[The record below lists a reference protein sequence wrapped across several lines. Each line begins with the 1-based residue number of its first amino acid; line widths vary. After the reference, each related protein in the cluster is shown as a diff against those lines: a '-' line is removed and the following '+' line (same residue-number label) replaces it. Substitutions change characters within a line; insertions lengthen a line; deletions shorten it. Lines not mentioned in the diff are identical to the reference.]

1 MAKILHE
8 FGFKIQGC
16 IDKQERLYGMVT
28 RNGNILQ
35 NRRNEPKDTPARRKS
50 KARTKFAGTLM
61 RAYKSVCQV
70 GYPKLDP
77 SAKNIVSRP
86 AQFLKLNTTK
96 QILTDASS
104 GEEYKWTVNT
114 AELTLA
120 RAHGGVPMA
129 AGVTLSKASNKV
141 TATWGAYTGVD
152 EAERKNDKVALVLIP
167 EGKPLE
173 AIVSLGNVKRDAGQV
188 EVGIPSMGTFHA
200 YLFFYAENR
209 GASEQVV
216 KTL

>member
-16 IDKQERLYGMVT
+16 IDKHERLYGMVT

-50 KARTKFAGTLM
+50 KARTKFVTTLM

-77 SAKNIVSRP
+77 SSEKVVSRI
-86 AQFLKLNTTK
+86 AQFMKLNATK
-96 QILTDASS
+96 QTITDASS

-114 AELTLA
+114 ADLTLA

-173 AIVSLGNVKRDAGQV
+173 AIVSLGSVKRDAGQV
-188 EVGIPSMGTFHA
+188 EVGIPTMGTHHV

>member
-35 NRRNEPKDTPARRKS
+35 NRRNEPKDTPAFRKC
-50 KARTKFAGTLM
+50 KARTRFVTTLM

-77 SAKNIVSRP
+77 SSEKVVTRI
-86 AQFLKLNTTK
+86 AQFMKLNATK
-96 QILTDASS
+96 QTITDASS
-104 GEEYKWTVNT
+104 GDEYKWTVNT
-114 AELTLA
+114 AGLTLA
-120 RAHGGVPMA
+120 RAHGGIPMS
-129 AGVTLSKASNKV
+129 AGLTLSKASNKV
-141 TATWGAYTGVD
+141 TATWEAYTGVD
-152 EAERKNDKVALVLIP
+152 AAERKNDKVALVIIP

-173 AIVSLGNVKRDAGQV
+173 AIVSLGKVKRDAGQV
-188 EVGIPSMGTFHA
+188 EVGIPTMGTHHV
-200 YLFFYAENR
+200 YLFFYAEKL